1 MADVPITPATYQVR
15 TVGSLTTRLP
25 QPPQRPSVHA
35 GGQDTM
41 TTFSLREAAEQ
52 AGASKSTIFRAIKA
66 GRLSATRDDDG
77 NFAIDPAELFRVY
90 PPRSS
95 APVPAHVETRSE
107 GQDATPSS
115 NSEKPDGTDFETRL
129 HQVREQAALEARAKL
144 AEERLS
150 DLKQQLDELKRQR
163 DKWQEQAERLALAPP
178 AAVERKPGGWWPWK
192 RSA

>member
-1 MADVPITPATYQVR
+1 
-15 TVGSLTTRLP
+15 
-25 QPPQRPSVHA
+25 
-35 GGQDTM
+35 M

-66 GRLSATRDDDG
+66 GRLSATRDHDG

-95 APVPAHVETRSE
+95 ATVPAQLETRSE
-107 GQDATPSS
+107 RLDATPSS
-115 NSEKPDGTDFETRL
+115 NNEKPAGTDFEKRL
-129 HQVREQAALEARAKL
+129 QQVRAQAEFEARAKL
-144 AEERLS
+144 AEERLA
-150 DLKQQLDELKRQR
+150 DLKQQLDELKGQR

-178 AAVERKPGGWWPWK
+178 AVEKKTAGWWPWK

>member
-1 MADVPITPATYQVR
+1 
-15 TVGSLTTRLP
+15 
-25 QPPQRPSVHA
+25 
-35 GGQDTM
+35 M

-90 PPRSS
+90 PPRSR
-95 APVPAHVETRSE
+95 AAVPAQLETRSE

-115 NSEKPDGTDFETRL
+115 NSEQPDETVFEMRL
-129 HQVREQAALEARAKL
+129 QQVREQAALEARAKL
-144 AEERLS
+144 AEERLT
-150 DLKQQLDELKRQR
+150 DLKQQLDELRRQR

-178 AAVERKPGGWWPWK
+178 SASSPTTQARDWWPWR